1 MAAVIAIVVGLV
13 VGVAVGVVVWAIAK
27 RMTTKQFA
35 GEVESLKAEGNNLR
49 DERDTLRLE
58 NAEIKA
64 TQAAS
69 QQNQAIMATEFENL
83 ANKILE
89 NKTKNLKETSSESIN
104 TLLAPVKTQ
113 LKEFREKVENIH
125 TEDTKQQAE
134 MGATIK
140 LLMEQN
146 SQLSEDASAL
156 TTALRGEHKTQGVW
170 GELQLERVL
179 EESGLT
185 RGKEYDTQKSYRG
198 RDGNLLR
205 PDAVVHLPE
214 DKHLIIDAK
223 TSLNAYLRCVEAET
237 EEDAKTALAEHAK
250 AVKDRV
256 NELAK
261 RDYNKIPELNSPEFV
276 FLFVPSE
283 PALQAALQHNEKL
296 LGVAMQQKIFIVS
309 PTTLLP
315 SLLIVAKLWRNAA
328 QEQNTLRIVET
339 AEGLLDQ
346 ICLVVEAMS
355 EVGKRLGRTQ
365 ESYETAMKRLHTG
378 RGNLIKKATDFEELG
393 VEAKKALSESLPDEL
408 LTRSKLEIGELD
420 TGKLDTGEIEAPP
433 PAIALES

>member
-1 MAAVIAIVVGLV
+1 MAAVIAIVVGLL
-13 VGVAVGVVVWAIAK
+13 VGVVVWAITK

-58 NAEIKA
+58 NAEVKA

-89 NKTKNLKETSSESIN
+89 NKAKNLKETSSESIN

-113 LKEFREKVENIH
+113 LKEFREKLENIH

-134 MGATIK
+134 IGATIK

-179 EESGLT
+179 EASGLT

-198 RDGNLLR
+198 SDGNLLR

-250 AVKDRV
+250 AVEDRV

-408 LTRSKLEIGELD
+408 LTRGKLEIGELE
-420 TGKLDTGEIEAPP
+420 TGEIEAPT
-433 PAIALES
+433 PAIAQRSS

>member
-1 MAAVIAIVVGLV
+1 MAAVIAIVVGLL
-13 VGVAVGVVVWAIAK
+13 VGVVVWAITK

-49 DERDTLRLE
+49 GERDTLRLE

-89 NKTKNLKETSSESIN
+89 NKAKNLKETSSESIN

-156 TTALRGEHKTQGVW
+156 TTALRGEHKTQGIW

-179 EESGLT
+179 EASGLT

-237 EEDAKTALAEHAK
+237 EEDAKTALDEHAK
-250 AVKDRV
+250 AVEDRV

-328 QEQNTLRIVET
+328 QEQNTLRVVET

-408 LTRSKLEIGELD
+408 LTRGKLEIGELD
-420 TGKLDTGEIEAPP
+420 TGELETGEIEAPT
-433 PAIALES
+433 PAIAERSS

>member
-1 MAAVIAIVVGLV
+1 MAAVIAIVVGLL
-13 VGVAVGVVVWAIAK
+13 VGVVVWAITK

-49 DERDTLRLE
+49 GERDTLRLE

-89 NKTKNLKETSSESIN
+89 NKAKNLKETSSESIN

-179 EESGLT
+179 EASGLT

-198 RDGNLLR
+198 SDGNLLR

-250 AVKDRV
+250 AVEDRV

-346 ICLVVEAMS
+346 IRLVVEAMS

-408 LTRSKLEIGELD
+408 LTRGKLEIGELE
-420 TGKLDTGEIEAPP
+420 TGEIEAPT
-433 PAIALES
+433 PAIAQRSS

>member
-1 MAAVIAIVVGLV
+1 MAAVIAIVVGLL
-13 VGVAVGVVVWAIAK
+13 VGVVVWAITK

-35 GEVESLKAEGNNLR
+35 GEVDALLAEGNNLR

-89 NKTKNLKETSSESIN
+89 NKAKNLKETSSESIN

-156 TTALRGEHKTQGVW
+156 TTALRGEHKTQGIW

-179 EESGLT
+179 EASGLT

-237 EEDAKTALAEHAK
+237 EEDAKTALGEHAK
-250 AVKDRV
+250 AVEDRV

-346 ICLVVEAMS
+346 IRLVVEAMS
-355 EVGKRLGRTQ
+355 KVGEQLGRTQ
-365 ESYETAMKRLHTG
+365 ESYDTAMKRLHTG

-408 LTRSKLEIGELD
+408 LTRGKLEIGELD
-420 TGKLDTGEIEAPP
+420 TGELETGEIEAPT
-433 PAIALES
+433 PAIAQRSS

>member
-315 SLLIVAKLWRNAA
+315 SLLIVAQLWRNAA
-328 QEQNTLRIVET
+328 QEQNTLRIFET

-346 ICLVVEAMS
+346 IRLVVEAMS
-355 EVGKRLGRTQ
+355 KVGEQLGRTQ
-365 ESYETAMKRLHTG
+365 ESYDTAMKRLHTG
-378 RGNLIKKATDFEELG
+378 RGKLIKKATDFEELG

-408 LTRSKLEIGELD
+408 LTRGKLEIGELE
-420 TGKLDTGEIEAPP
+420 TGEIEAPT
-433 PAIALES
+433 PAIAQRSS